1 MKVGDTVK
9 LIRNTDMSAP
19 IGSTAK
25 VLACPESSRYI
36 VVEWI
41 DKGDSGQMD
50 GSYYPENFKVVES
63 SSKWNTNIMEQSHLA
78 IAKELIELK
87 WNVKVVTIEFEDGSG
102 RKFIVTDNT
111 NPAKKR
117 FVML

>member
-1 MKVGDTVK
+1 MKVGDTIE
-9 LIRNTDMSAP
+9 LINNPDMSAP

-25 VLACPESSRYI
+25 ILACPEGSRYI
-36 VVEWI
+36 VIEWI

-50 GSYYPENFKVVES
+50 GCYYPYYFKVITPKVD
-63 SSKWNTNIMEQSHLA
+63 IMEQSHLA

-87 WNVKVVTIEFEDGSG
+87 WNVKVITIEFEDGSG
-102 RKFIVTDNT
+102 RKFIVTDDS

>member
-1 MKVGDTVK
+1 MKVGDTIE
-9 LIRNTDMSAP
+9 LIRNPHMSAA

-25 VLACPESSRYI
+25 VIEYNKGDEY
-36 VVEWI
+36 VVLEWI

-50 GSYYPENFKVVES
+50 GSYYPHYFKVIK
-63 SSKWNTNIMEQSHLA
+63 SKVDIMEQSHLA

-87 WNVKVVTIEFEDGSG
+87 WNVKVITIEFEDGSG
-102 RKFIVTDNT
+102 RKFIVTDDI
-111 NPAKKR
+111 NPAKKQ

>member
-1 MKVGDTVK
+1 MKVGDTIE
-9 LIRNTDMSAP
+9 LIRNPHMSAA

-25 VLACPESSRYI
+25 VIKYNKGDYYVTL
-36 VVEWI
+36 EWI

-50 GSYYPENFKVVES
+50 GSYYPYYFKVITPKVD
-63 SSKWNTNIMEQSHLA
+63 IMEQSHLA

-87 WNVKVVTIEFEDGSG
+87 WNVKVITIEFEDGSG
-102 RKFIVTDNT
+102 KKFIVTDDSD
-111 NPAKKR
+111 PAKKR

>member
-1 MKVGDTVK
+1 MKVGDTIE
-9 LIRNTDMSAP
+9 LIRNPHMSAA

-25 VLACPESSRYI
+25 VIKYNKGDYYVTL
-36 VVEWI
+36 EWI

-50 GSYYPENFKVVES
+50 GCYYPYYFKVIES

-87 WNVKVVTIEFEDGSG
+87 WNVKVITIEFEDGSG
-102 RKFIVTDNT
+102 KKFIVTDDSD
-111 NPAKKR
+111 PAKKR